1 MRVLIKSERASWVT
15 FSFAKIVKFEAAGWY
30 SYKFKMKWCYARSR
44 ISQKWLVPF
53 HAESLSFREYR
64 DRSTVSVSSNFQDV
78 FLSPTRLF
86 STFSPFLIFDPLIVR
101 RSLRGS
107 TSSHGRINNTRTLV
121 FLERKKKERGFG
133 IAVSRRARRSG
144 ISAVSQ
150 MVRLWEIDN

>member
-1 MRVLIKSERASWVT
+1 MT

-107 TSSHGRINNTRTLV
+107 TSSHGKTTLV
-121 FLERKKKERGFG
+121 PSFFSKERRKREDSG
-133 IAVSRRARRSG
+133 SRYLVELEDRES
-144 ISAVSQ
+144 
-150 MVRLWEIDN
+150 VRFHRWCVCER